1 MVLPIGHTRR
11 RESSDNSAL
20 LAQLD
25 ELKKELASVK
35 EEYKS
40 DMEKIALDIVTVV
53 SKRQPPAE

>member
-11 RESSDNSAL
+11 RESSANSAL

-40 DMEKIALDIVTVV
+40 DMEKIALDIVTVD

>member
-1 MVLPIGHTRR
+1 MVLPIGHTSR

-40 DMEKIALDIVTVV
+40 DMEKIALDIVTVD

>member
-20 LAQLD
+20 LTQLE

-40 DMEKIALDIVTVV
+40 DMEKIALDIVTVD